1 MPMSG
6 FERALWEKERVAFS
20 PNMSFRGEVRNMD
33 GSELNEK
40 QLDILKWMI
49 EPVSATTQEIHLSQ
63 PDRFSVA
70 DPIIAPKT
78 VISFSGMPNAAA
90 RVSGSGEL
98 EINLGILFAFASLPA
113 TYQLLT
119 DMLRSTEMDISD
131 LQSFRPPNAV
141 ISELDGLM
149 GAWDSASR
157 SGWRS
162 IGMPR
167 RFAEPGSLH
176 RRMVF
181 LVIGHELTHWFETI
195 YKDAEWA
202 RMMKEVDGHYHSWL
216 KEEKLLVRPEVL
228 GNARRLLKDRAVL
241 SNWVRET
248 HADCGAYDYAGAS
261 ATFGGWV
268 KGDEAR
274 RKLMQINVNMAI
286 FFWLNSLLELYTESR
301 GGEIDVTTHPPAA
314 IRRAIFVHIQA
325 KKQGMSQQE
334 FLFRQFGA
342 GIAAGFLLERIAEEY
357 LRTRHLRARA

>member
-1 MPMSG
+1 MSMSG

-20 PNMSFRGEVRNMD
+20 PNISFRGEVRNMD

-49 EPVSATTQEIHLSQ
+49 EPVSATTREIHLPQ
-63 PDRFSVA
+63 PGRFSVA
-70 DPIIAPKT
+70 GPIIAPKT

-90 RVSGSGEL
+90 RVSGSSEL

-119 DMLRSTEMDISD
+119 DMPGSTEVDISDD

-167 RFAEPGSLH
+167 SFAEPGSLH

-181 LVIGHELTHWFETI
+181 IVIGHEL
-195 YKDAEWA
+195 
-202 RMMKEVDGHYHSWL
+202 
-216 KEEKLLVRPEVL
+216 
-228 GNARRLLKDRAVL
+228 
-241 SNWVRET
+241 
-248 HADCGAYDYAGAS
+248 
-261 ATFGGWV
+261 
-268 KGDEAR
+268 
-274 RKLMQINVNMAI
+274 
-286 FFWLNSLLELYTESR
+286 
-301 GGEIDVTTHPPAA
+301 
-314 IRRAIFVHIQA
+314 
-325 KKQGMSQQE
+325 QGS
-334 FLFRQFGA
+334 
-342 GIAAGFLLERIAEEY
+342 
-357 LRTRHLRARA
+357 